1 AALGRRAALLAAEPA
16 MIVTS
21 VLVPA
26 VQAIAARL
34 RGAFAGAMALA
45 KKAVS
50 NAASFLLRVFTE
62 IPGRARTALAPL
74 GGKIWAVAKD
84 AGSRMLQAIK
94 DKGNDAID
102 WVRGLPGDRKSV
114 V

>member
-1 AALGRRAALLAAEPA
+1 LLGDELA

-26 VQAIAARL
+26 VQAIAALL
-34 RGAFAGAMALA
+34 RGDFSGAMELA

-50 NAASFLLRVFTE
+50 NAGSFLLRVFTE
-62 IPGRARTALAPL
+62 IPGKARTALAPL

-84 AGSRMLQAIK
+84 AGSRMPQAIK

-102 WVRGLPGDRKSV
+102 WRSEEHTSEL
-114 V
+114 